1 MKYSRAFIDAIEVH
15 NRVAEKLGD
24 EHPQSHLAMERVIS
38 LAPKHV
44 QDAMLQ
50 MGTKLGL
57 IPQAGAYLADGT
69 PVYRLEDV
77 AEKMGLAMDEA
88 RAFITRFDDERAAA
102 GLSSGL
108 INPQHIHRKQ

>member
-1 MKYSRAFIDAIEVH
+1 MNYSHAFLDAIEDH
-15 NRVAEKLGD
+15 AEIADRLGE
-24 EHPQSHLAMERVIS
+24 EHPQTHLAMERVIS

-50 MGTKLGL
+50 MGAKMGL

-77 AEKMGLAMDEA
+77 AEKMGLSMDAA

-108 INPQHIHRKQ
+108 VNPDQVFTKQ